1 MQNVRFLLDKSQDH
15 DAQFT
20 VDRMGEVKLQR
31 PLDYETQNVH
41 QFVILTTD
49 GVTVRNFSNEIKIKF
64 KKIFK
69 KLFESS

>member
-49 GVTVRNFSNEIKIKF
+49 GVTVRNI
-64 KKIFK
+64 
-69 KLFESS
+69 

>member
-1 MQNVRFLLDKSQDH
+1 MRFLLDKSQDH

-49 GVTVRNFSNEIKIKF
+49 GVTVRNFSNYIKIKF
-64 KKIFK
+64 KK
-69 KLFESS
+69 